1 MARPG
6 LADHRKFRRLVH
18 MLGCPVPHARGYL
31 ECMWE
36 VGYKDGE
43 PLLGDDHDV
52 ALAAQY
58 PGPDV
63 AKFVAALAEC
73 GGPGCAGF
81 IEKAPDGRW
90 MIHHLLENAPSY
102 VQGRIRMRRYREQ
115 HRTNTEQCSTVAQ
128 PLRNGYASPAPAPA
142 PAPIPNTPL
151 TPLAGGNELFAAQE
165 PEAEKPKAKTPRKRK
180 PPFDLDAMLKELG
193 LDTPEFRAAWAVWDE
208 HRRKKGKFTD
218 TTIRLQLKKLA
229 GWGQQRAIAAC
240 YHSATQGWTG
250 LFEPTCQGNGQKR
263 LEPVKSTY
271 GPNVQT
277 SRPSYLDDPNWA
289 KVKALPADQRA
300 ELRQQVLAQEAD
312 HGTRR
317 WLEKQ
322 DDRNPELC
330 GRIVA
335 LLENAQA
342 YDPTM
347 ATAQQKGSAKALQ
360 AAG

>member
-1 MARPG
+1 
-6 LADHRKFRRLVH
+6 

-31 ECMWE
+31 ECLWE

-58 PGPDV
+58 PGADV

-142 PAPIPNTPL
+142 HINTPL

-165 PEAEKPKAKTPRKRK
+165 PKTETPKAKRKRK
-180 PPFDLDAMLKELG
+180 IEQGPPGCERFW
-193 LDTPEFRAAWAVWDE
+193 AAYPNPAQ
-208 HRRKKGKFTD
+208 HRRRVDKDTCIKLWKVNGLEDQADQIVAAVEAAKKTEQWRDQGGKFIPDSTRFLRRNLWEAFAD
-218 TTIRLQLKKLA
+218 TTK
-229 GWGQQRAIAAC
+229 
-240 YHSATQGWTG
+240 
-250 LFEPTCQGNGQKR
+250 PTVYQPKTYKAPWA
-263 LEPVKSTY
+263 EDPV
-271 GPNVQT
+271 V
-277 SRPSYLDDPNWA
+277 A
-289 KVKALPADQRA
+289 KAMALPADQRA
-300 ELRQQVLAQEAD
+300 ELRQRVLDQVPD
-312 HGTRR
+312 HDVQTRR
-317 WLEKQ
+317 FLASRPPEH
-322 DDRNPELC
+322 PELC
-330 GRIVA
+330 RRIVA

-342 YDPTM
+342 DDPTM
-347 ATAQQKGSAKALQ
+347 ATAQQEGSAKALQ